1 MSNKEHLTLAEI
13 LLLVAMLLCF
23 IATVTF
29 YIFGM
34 SELFLIFFILHC
46 CLCIGFFL
54 VCQDVFIKA
63 YLDSQ
68 EKGASL
74 EEELEL
80 LKQDEEELKNLRKTV
95 ETLTVA
101 NEQLNKNVEELT
113 EQKTALDVELELLK
127 DAPPQI
133 AESNLGHLLPS
144 DENPVNMDIIALTNK
159 VITEMKP
166 YSDPIGLQ
174 VILSSSSESITVKAD
189 ESFIR
194 IMLKNIIDN
203 SIKYMNRTGSL
214 VITISNIG
222 EDLFI
227 VLKDNGDGLSLSET
241 EHIFELNYQ
250 GTNRVSGNGLG
261 LSQAKAIV
269 EYYGGTIYAKSG
281 SGKGMGIY
289 IQLPAGS
296 QS

>member
-1 MSNKEHLTLAEI
+1 MSNREHLTLAEI
-13 LLLVAMLLCF
+13 LLLCAMLLCF
-23 IATVTF
+23 GAAVAF
-29 YIFGM
+29 YLLGM
-34 SELFLIFFILHC
+34 SEPFMISFILHG

-54 VCQDVFIKA
+54 VCQDVFVKA

-68 EKGASL
+68 EKGATL
-74 EEELEL
+74 EEEIAL
-80 LKQDEEELKNLRKTV
+80 LKQNQEELKNLRVTV
-95 ETLTVA
+95 DSLTTI
-101 NEQLNKNVEELT
+101 NNQLGKDLQEIT
-113 EQKTALDVELELLK
+113 EQKAALNIELEALK
-127 DAPPQI
+127 EAPPVI
-133 AESNLGHLLPS
+133 SDSNLGHLLPEN
-144 DENPVNMDIIALTNK
+144 ENPSNIDIIALTNK
-159 VITEMKP
+159 VISEMKP

-174 VILSSSSESITVKAD
+174 LVLSSSSESIIVKAD

-289 IQLPAGS
+289 IQLPAGT